1 MTPLRSIMV
10 TKLPT
15 RLISNLAIH
24 PGELLEEEIEF
35 IGMTQ
40 LEFAERTS
48 ISVHIV
54 SEIIQGRRSIT
65 DDVAVE
71 LENALGSPAHMWM
84 NSQARYDFIKAR
96 SKEDIQV

>member
-1 MTPLRSIMV
+1 MMTKRPV
-10 TKLPT
+10 
-15 RLISNLAIH
+15 RLVSNLAIH

-40 LEFAERTS
+40 LEFAERTG
-48 ISVHIV
+48 ISVHVIN
-54 SEIIQGRRSIT
+54 EIIRGKKDIT
-65 DDVAVE
+65 DDLAVD

-96 SKEDIQV
+96 SKEDIQG